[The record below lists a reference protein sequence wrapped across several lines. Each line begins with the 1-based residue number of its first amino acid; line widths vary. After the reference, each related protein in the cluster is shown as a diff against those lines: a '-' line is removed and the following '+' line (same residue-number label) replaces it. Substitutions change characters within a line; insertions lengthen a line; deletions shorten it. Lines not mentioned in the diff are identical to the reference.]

1 MTRREGGPPGDARAA
16 PRPLIGRER
25 ELGEL
30 LRVVTD
36 PGVRLVT
43 ITGRSGVG
51 KSHLA
56 RELAAREPP
65 GGGPVIV
72 VDSSE
77 ARVGGAVRALSG
89 ALGVGS
95 LAGGSPLEGAVAHI
109 SAQPLD
115 RKSNS
120 LNSNHQLATP

>member
-1 MTRREGGPPGDARAA
+1 MTRRVGGPPGDARAA

-25 ELGEL
+25 ERGEL

-56 RELAAREPP
+56 RELAARELP

-77 ARVGGAVRALSG
+77 ARVGGAVRALRSEERR
-89 ALGVGS
+89 VGKECVS
-95 LAGGSPLEGAVAHI
+95 TCRSRWSPYH
-109 SAQPLD
+109 
-115 RKSNS
+115 
-120 LNSNHQLATP
+120 

>member
-77 ARVGGAVRALSG
+77 AVVGGAVGSEERR
-89 ALGVGS
+89 VGT
-95 LAGGSPLEGAVAHI
+95 GGGGTFRSRGSQVHNKK
-109 SAQPLD
+109 Q
-115 RKSNS
+115 K
-120 LNSNHQLATP
+120 

>member
-1 MTRREGGPPGDARAA
+1 MTRWEGGPPGDARAA

-30 LRVVTD
+30 LRVVAD

-56 RELAAREPP
+56 RELAARELP

-72 VDSSE
+72 VRSAEHTSELQSLMRISS
-77 ARVGGAVRALSG
+77 AVFCLINTTSR
-89 ALGVGS
+89 
-95 LAGGSPLEGAVAHI
+95 
-109 SAQPLD
+109 Q
-115 RKSNS
+115 
-120 LNSNHQLATP
+120 

>member
-72 VDSSE
+72 VDSSRSE
-77 ARVGGAVRALSG
+77 RRRVG
-89 ALGVGS
+89 
-95 LAGGSPLEGAVAHI
+95 EGWVSTGRFRWAR
-109 SAQPLD
+109 LTY
-115 RKSNS
+115 K
-120 LNSNHQLATP
+120 